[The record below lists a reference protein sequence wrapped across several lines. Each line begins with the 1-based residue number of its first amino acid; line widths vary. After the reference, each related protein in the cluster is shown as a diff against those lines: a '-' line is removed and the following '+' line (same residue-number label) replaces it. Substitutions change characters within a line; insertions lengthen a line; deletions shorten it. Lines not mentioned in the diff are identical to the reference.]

1 MPSIVFLGEVLD
13 QHHHHR
19 DRKTAKAQKE
29 DEGGKEDRV
38 GSAGLNPAEEGNMA
52 GVISAGVEHI
62 EGILPSE
69 APAVGGLVEEQGD
82 EVQREKHQESMQSR
96 AHGGKNGAG

>member
-1 MPSIVFLGEVLD
+1 MAFFVPHGHALY

-19 DRKTAKAQKE
+19 DRKSAKAQKE

-52 GVISAGVEHI
+52 GVIPAGVEHI

-69 APAVGGLVEEQGD
+69 APSMGGLVKKQGD
-82 EVQREKHQESMQSR
+82 EVQREKHQESTQSR
-96 AHGGKNGAG
+96 AHGGKNGTG